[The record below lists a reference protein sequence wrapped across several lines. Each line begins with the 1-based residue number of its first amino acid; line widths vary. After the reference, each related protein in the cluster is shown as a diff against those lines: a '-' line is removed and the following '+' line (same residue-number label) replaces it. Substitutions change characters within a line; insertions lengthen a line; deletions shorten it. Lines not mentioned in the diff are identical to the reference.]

1 MLGFH
6 FVIFSL
12 VDKFNS
18 IVRALV
24 IVWLLYGNYLVLGVK
39 SSYDLCVFPPIL
51 NCGINA

>member
-1 MLGFH
+1 MVQWDG
-6 FVIFSL
+6 VTACRGTRVS
-12 VDKFNS
+12 
-18 IVRALV
+18 ALV